1 MGRQASI
8 NIDDVRLARNHL
20 IAQNKPHGIIA
31 IRRQIGRGSPQLISK
46 LLRQLINEPSVETNK
61 IHTGTPSRAS
71 YSPDINQAW
80 QHFSHEVDQLLTGTT
95 PSSTPI
101 SPTGEYRQQEL
112 EELVS
117 KQQQQL
123 ERLETLTHNL
133 EERLM
138 QQQDLFDSWRHEQ
151 QAERQMLRQQLEQLA
166 QLAGNKRAPRKKRKR
181 GTQLDLYDD
190 SKG

>member
-8 NIDDVRLARNHL
+8 NLDDVRLARNHL

-46 LLRQLINEPSVETNK
+46 LLRQLINERSDETNE
-61 IHTGTPSRAS
+61 IDVAMSSPAS
-71 YSPDINQAW
+71 DSGDVNQAW
-80 QHFSHEVDQLLTGTT
+80 QHFSQEVEQLLTSKIR
-95 PSSTPI
+95 SSSL
-101 SPTGEYRQQEL
+101 SPPPGEYRQQGL
-112 EELVS
+112 EQLVS

-123 ERLETLTHNL
+123 ERLETLTRNL

-166 QLAGNKRAPRKKRKR
+166 QLAGNKPAPRKKRKR

-190 SKG
+190 SDS